1 MKKLTPKQ
9 RKIKDI
15 VVITLQV
22 LIVLVAITISA
33 IVIANPVVTT
43 SEVSKGSTKLLPILS
58 NSMEGTAKDNF
69 KKGDLV
75 IAKKPKNVLTLKEG
89 EIITFRG
96 KVEGKD
102 ALIIH
107 RIIEVIT
114 DEVDGTAI
122 TYITKG
128 DNNPDTMTE
137 TVNPYNVLAV
147 YGSHLDGVGGAI
159 LWLQTPKNFLLVI
172 VLPLVVLFVYNII
185 MFVIMLMGA
194 KAQKVGVDED
204 EIRRKA
210 VEEYLATQKNEDKT
224 DTTE

>member
-22 LIVLVAITISA
+22 LLVLVAITISA

-107 RIIEVIT
+107 RIVDVVM
-114 DEVDGTAI
+114 DEEAGTAI
-122 TYITKG
+122 TYITRG
-128 DNNPDTMTE
+128 DNNPETMIE

-147 YGSHLDGVGGAI
+147 YSSHLKGVGNAI
-159 LWLQTPKNFLLVI
+159 FWLQTPKNFLLVI

-210 VEEYLATQKNEDKT
+210 VEEYLANQKDEDKT